1 MSLLNFYES
10 VSIMLYVLA
19 WLKHSFVIFINVS
32 DNVEASKER
41 SVIV

>member
-1 MSLLNFYES
+1 MPLLNFYES
-10 VSIMLYVLA
+10 VSIMLCVLP
-19 WLKHSFVIFINVS
+19 WLKHSFAIFINVS